1 MLFRSCATPGTTL
14 EHSLRGSPDPGGTFH
29 GLGAWGSMSR
39 ESEPQ
44 RRESRRTYR
53 GPGTPSRVGPV
64 LTLSPTIPL
73 KRKCS
78 GQGEASGQG
87 LALRKA
93 ARGVN
98 GRPWPDL
105 GALEQ
110 AAATLGRPGERRSQ
124 ESGGPN
130 MAAESAIERERKPMQ
145 EKKALSSR
153 GRGRPRGFLELR
165 RPCPNGCHHPE
176 QVKDLE
182 APPHPSPH
190 PTPLCCHTAPGF
202 SSLRHTAN
210 SYSYLLYI
218 W

>member
-1 MLFRSCATPGTTL
+1 MGRKGTGVSETRLLPTRAGAAAPEAPERCSDRLSATLSTTRHRCATT
-14 EHSLRGSPDPGGTFH
+14 EK
-29 GLGAWGSMSR
+29 LGAHCPLIGAYTSGRARGHLGNEVPDLGGLQLSGAKALTPNSSSSAGVSSLTPR
-39 ESEPQ
+39 
-44 RRESRRTYR
+44 YR

-110 AAATLGRPGERRSQ
+110 ATATLGRPGERRAQ

-130 MAAESAIERERKPMQ
+130 MAAESAIERERKPRT
-145 EKKALSSR
+145 S
-153 GRGRPRGFLELR
+153 
-165 RPCPNGCHHPE
+165 
-176 QVKDLE
+176 V
-182 APPHPSPH
+182 
-190 PTPLCCHTAPGF
+190 
-202 SSLRHTAN
+202 
-210 SYSYLLYI
+210 
-218 W
+218 